1 MILVMSCLFSLS
13 SFCKHIYLRCKIKFH
28 LSTLVFP
35 RFFPPFI
42 FKIQDQKYLPSI
54 LTKLWLRRCFMYIL
68 FKTSLTFS
76 IFYVVVAVIDCTEHH
91 HSTLSIDYLRILIS
105 YIDVEID
112 ISSLM

>member
-1 MILVMSCLFSLS
+1 
-13 SFCKHIYLRCKIKFH
+13 
-28 LSTLVFP
+28 
-35 RFFPPFI
+35 
-42 FKIQDQKYLPSI
+42 
-54 LTKLWLRRCFMYIL
+54 MYIL